1 MEIKGNLDNRLNSLI
16 TKLSPEESRRAL
28 RLFSKLSK
36 ITNFELEKLSE
47 DSKTISSGL
56 AQSVLYARGE
66 KITSFKGLYAG
77 AFITVKDGL
86 AYFFKGENA
95 GRGSSF
101 KGENAGRESFF
112 EGITAGYKSSFKGE
126 NAGRGSSFKGE
137 NAGRGSSFKGENAGV
152 ESSFKG
158 ENAGRG
164 SSFEG
169 KHAGGGVKYKG
180 KITNKIILN

>member
-77 AFITVKDGL
+77 AFITVKDNRKYVFEGNY
-86 AYFFKGENA
+86 AGFKSSFEGKHA

-101 KGENAGRESFF
+101 EGDYAGR
-112 EGITAGYKSSFKGE
+112 
-126 NAGRGSSFKGE
+126 R
-137 NAGRGSSFKGENAGV
+137 
-152 ESSFKG
+152 
-158 ENAGRG
+158 